1 MNQVRSNTGQV
12 QTNICEESWKVPPKK
27 PWEAKRS
34 ATWNYQKILYMFWFQ
49 RKEGKK
55 KDELSDEELKWLK
68 EFLDRPDI
76 SYMNPGR
83 KDHVYVGKKDGVKV
97 YEQKRYL
104 LWKIRDLHEIANG
117 SSGIEEAGEDS
128 FF

>member
-1 MNQVRSNTGQV
+1 
-12 QTNICEESWKVPPKK
+12 
-27 PWEAKRS
+27 
-34 ATWNYQKILYMFWFQ
+34 
-49 RKEGKK
+49 
-55 KDELSDEELKWLK
+55 
-68 EFLDRPDI
+68 
-76 SYMNPGR
+76 MNPGR

-117 SSGIEEAGEDS
+117 RSGIEEASEDS